1 MMGGVRF
8 RGVRVVSGEA
18 EKLSKI
24 TIALSIS
31 LVILLF
37 AGAPLIFLYAYTG
50 SIYVMPFIALLI
62 ALMLAS
68 LISWSSLRRAASV
81 ELTNEGLILGG
92 RLVSWGDIEDVKAW
106 SESYKE
112 AEVESTPV
120 IGYGMYG
127 YAYGKTLPTTAT
139 YVKHDYIVLQIFHKG
154 GVETIY
160 IPKEKYWPFVK
171 TLSRILGQRG
181 LMPKW
186 LHDLEN
192 VRLS

>member
-1 MMGGVRF
+1 VASRESE
-8 RGVRVVSGEA
+8 R
-18 EKLSKI
+18 LSKI
-24 TIALSIS
+24 TITL
-31 LVILLF
+31 LVAFVFTFVMGTPFMCVLL
-37 AGAPLIFLYAYTG
+37 YTG
-50 SIYVMPFIALLI
+50 SIYAIPIIALLI
-62 ALMLAS
+62 GLTSAFAVSRLLLKKAV
-68 LISWSSLRRAASV
+68 SV
-81 ELTNEGLILGG
+81 ELTHEGLILGG